1 MPLDAPK
8 EAGMSNQRDYE
19 GDQDVAEIRQG
30 HSQEIPAIMIAW
42 RVKTLN
48 TVLTV
53 VALLGFVSI
62 IALFAG
68 GSRDS
73 NQLPVN
79 VFFLTTYLMILAL
92 AFYRRLDWRLR
103 GWGFLFIL
111 YLVGI
116 VSLSRGG
123 LAGAGREYLIII
135 PILATILIGVRAGM
149 ATAILS
155 LLVMIAFSFL
165 AEAGILRDWLI
176 YLHNPVDL
184 SSWAQEIT
192 YSAVLMGV
200 STSLLLLF
208 NRRLL
213 RMLVAE
219 RQASQAL
226 ERAQARL
233 EEYNQ
238 TLAEK
243 VDQRTAELA
252 QANKRMEQ
260 ELALAGSIQTGF
272 MARELP
278 QITGWQQAASLIPA
292 RQTSGDFYDIYPLGK
307 GRYGILVADVVD
319 KGVGAALIMAFC
331 WALVHTYAS
340 RHPDR
345 PDLVMQKVD
354 HRLFRDTHSGQFV
367 TLFYGVLDTSRNV
380 MHYCNAGH
388 NPPYLFSAGKT
399 LSVQS
404 LGRTGVP
411 LGASEGMSWKVGSVR
426 FQPGDLL
433 VLYTD
438 GVTEAENAC
447 HAFFGSDRLIANV
460 KENLGKSAREIHEMI
475 IRGLCEFAG
484 SLSQCDD
491 ITLMVLACEL
501 QTDEIPNNWKAGQ

>member
-1 MPLDAPK
+1 
-8 EAGMSNQRDYE
+8 MSTQRDNE
-19 GDQDVAEIRQG
+19 GNQDVAQISQDN
-30 HSQEIPAIMIAW
+30 SQEISAIMTAW

-53 VALLGFVSI
+53 VAVLGCVSI
-62 IALFAG
+62 VALFAG
-68 GSRDS
+68 GMGDS
-73 NQLPVN
+73 DQLPVGL
-79 VFFLTTYLMILAL
+79 FFLTTYLIILAL
-92 AFYRRLDWRLR
+92 AFYRRLAWRLR
-103 GWGFLFIL
+103 GWGFLFII

-135 PILATILIGVRAGM
+135 PILATILVDVRAGV
-149 ATAILS
+149 ATALISLLTMVVFSFIADTGILS
-155 LLVMIAFSFL
+155 N
-165 AEAGILRDWLI
+165 WLI
-176 YLHNPVDL
+176 YRYNPVDL
-184 SSWAQEIT
+184 SSWAEEIT
-192 YSAVLMGV
+192 YTAVLMGV

-213 RMLVAE
+213 KILVAE
-219 RQASQAL
+219 RQATQAL
-226 ERAQARL
+226 EQAQIRL
-233 EEYNQ
+233 EEYNR
-238 TLAEK
+238 TLEEK
-243 VDQRTAELA
+243 VSQRTAELA
-252 QANKRMEQ
+252 HANQLMEQ

-331 WALVHTYAS
+331 WALVHTYAL

-354 HRLFRDTHSGQFV
+354 HRLFSDTHSGQFV
-367 TLFYGVLDTSRNV
+367 TLFYGVLDTINNM

-388 NPPYLFSAGKT
+388 NPPYLFSRGKT

-404 LGRTGVP
+404 LRRTGVP
-411 LGASEGMSWKVGSVR
+411 LGASEGMSWKVSSVR
-426 FQPGDLL
+426 FLPGDLL

-447 HAFFGSDRLIANV
+447 HEFFGSDRLMATV
-460 KENLGKSAREIHEMI
+460 KENLGKSAQEIHEMV
-475 IRGLCEFAG
+475 IRGLCEFTG

-491 ITLMVLACEL
+491 ITLMVLAREL
-501 QTDEIPNNWKAGQ
+501 QMTEILNTQKGG

>member
-1 MPLDAPK
+1 MLHQK
-8 EAGMSNQRDYE
+8 DYE
-19 GDQDVAEIRQG
+19 GHQDVASIGQDN
-30 HSQEIPAIMIAW
+30 SQEIAAIMNAW

-53 VALLGFVSI
+53 VAALGCVSM

-68 GSRDS
+68 GVEDS
-73 NQLPVN
+73 NQWPVGL
-79 VFFLTTYLMILAL
+79 FFLATYLMILAL

-103 GWGFLFIL
+103 GWGFLFII
-111 YLVGI
+111 YLVAI
-116 VSLSRGG
+116 VSLLRGG

-135 PILATILIGVRAGM
+135 PILAAILVGVRAG
-149 ATAILS
+149 ATTAILS
-155 LLVMIAFSFL
+155 LLVMVAFSFI
-165 AEAGILRDWLI
+165 AEAGFLTNWLI
-176 YLHNPVDL
+176 YPHNPVDL
-184 SSWAQEIT
+184 SSWAEEIT
-192 YSAVLMGV
+192 YTAVLMGV
-200 STSLLLLF
+200 STTLLLLF
-208 NRRLL
+208 SRRLL
-213 RMLVAE
+213 KLLVAE
-219 RQASQAL
+219 RQSAQAL
-226 ERAQARL
+226 EQAQARL
-233 EEYNQ
+233 EEYNR
-238 TLAEK
+238 TLEEK
-243 VDQRTAELA
+243 VSQRTAELA
-252 QANKRMEQ
+252 EANRRMEQ

-272 MARELP
+272 MASELP
-278 QITGWQQAASLIPA
+278 QITGWQQAARLIPA

-354 HRLFRDTHSGQFV
+354 HRLFSDTHSGQFV
-367 TLFYGVLDTSRNV
+367 TLFYGVLDTTKSV

-388 NPPYLFSAGKT
+388 NPPYLFSTGKT

-404 LGRTGVP
+404 LRRTGLP
-411 LGASEGMSWKVGSVR
+411 LGASEGMSWKISSVR

-447 HAFFGSDRLIANV
+447 HEFFGSDRLIAMV
-460 KENLGKSAREIHEMI
+460 KENLGKSAQEIHEMV

-491 ITLMVLACEL
+491 ITLMVLAREL
-501 QTDEIPNNWKAGQ
+501 QIVELLNNSEAG

>member
-1 MPLDAPK
+1 MAD
-8 EAGMSNQRDYE
+8 QRDYE
-19 GDQDVAEIRQG
+19 GNQDVAQISQDNG
-30 HSQEIPAIMIAW
+30 QEISAIMNAW

-53 VALLGFVSI
+53 VAVLGSVSI

-68 GSRDS
+68 GIVDS
-73 NQLPVN
+73 DQLPVN
-79 VFFLTTYLMILAL
+79 LFFLTTYLMILAL
-92 AFYRRLDWRLR
+92 AFYRRLAWRFR
-103 GWGFLFIL
+103 GWGFLFII

-135 PILATILIGVRAGM
+135 PILATILVGVEAGV

-155 LLVMIAFSFL
+155 LVIMVAFSFI
-165 AEAGILRDWLI
+165 ADAGILRNWLI
-176 YLHNPVDL
+176 YPYNPVDL
-184 SSWAQEIT
+184 SSWAEEIT
-192 YSAVLMGV
+192 YTAVLMGV

-219 RQASQAL
+219 RQATQAL
-226 ERAQARL
+226 EQAQARL
-233 EEYNQ
+233 EEYNR

-243 VDQRTAELA
+243 VSQRTAELA

-272 MARELP
+272 MASEIP
-278 QITGWQQAASLIPA
+278 PITGWQQAASLIPA
-292 RQTSGDFYDIYPLGK
+292 RQTSGDFYDIFPLGK

-319 KGVGAALIMAFC
+319 KGVGAALIMSFC

-340 RHPDR
+340 QHPER

-367 TLFYGVLDTSRNV
+367 TLFYGVLDTSKNL

-388 NPPYLFSAGKT
+388 NPPYLFRTGKT
-399 LSVQS
+399 LPVQS
-404 LGRTGVP
+404 LGRTGVA
-411 LGASEGMSWKVGSVR
+411 LGLSEGMSWKISSIR

-447 HAFFGSDRLIANV
+447 HEFFGSERLIAMV
-460 KENLGKSAREIHEMI
+460 KENLGKSAQEIHEMVI
-475 IRGLCEFAG
+475 QGLCEFAG

-491 ITLMVLACEL
+491 ITLMVLAREL
-501 QTDEIPNNWKAGQ
+501 QMDEILHNSKTG

>member
-1 MPLDAPK
+1 M
-8 EAGMSNQRDYE
+8 N
-19 GDQDVAEIRQG
+19 
-30 HSQEIPAIMIAW
+30 AW

-48 TVLTV
+48 TVLAV
-53 VALLGFVSI
+53 VAVLGSVSI
-62 IALFAG
+62 ITLFAG
-68 GSRDS
+68 GIEDS
-73 NQLPVN
+73 NQRPVDI
-79 VFFLTTYLMILAL
+79 FFLTTYLMILTL
-92 AFYRRLDWRLR
+92 AFFRRINWRLR
-103 GWGFLFIL
+103 GWGFLFII

-135 PILATILIGVRAGM
+135 PILATILVGVRAGV
-149 ATAILS
+149 ATAIIS
-155 LLVMIAFSFL
+155 LLVMVAFAFIAD
-165 AEAGILRDWLI
+165 AGILRNWLI
-176 YLHNPVDL
+176 YPNNPVDL
-184 SSWAQEIT
+184 SSWVEEIT
-192 YSAVLMGV
+192 YTAVLMGV

-219 RQASQAL
+219 RQAAQAL
-226 ERAQARL
+226 EQAQARL
-233 EEYNQ
+233 EDYNR
-238 TLAEK
+238 TLEEK
-243 VDQRTAELA
+243 VSQRTAELA

-354 HRLFRDTHSGQFV
+354 HRLFSDTHSRQFV
-367 TLFYGVLDTSRNV
+367 TLFYGVLDTTKN
-380 MHYCNAGH
+380 MIHYCNAGH
-388 NPPYLFSAGKT
+388 NPPYLFSTGT
-399 LSVQS
+399 TQSVQS

-411 LGASEGMSWKVGSVR
+411 LGISEGMSWKISSAC
-426 FQPGDLL
+426 FHPGDLL

-447 HAFFGSDRLIANV
+447 HEFFGSDRLIAMV
-460 KENLGKSAREIHEMI
+460 KENFGKSALEIHELV

-491 ITLMVLACEL
+491 ITLMVLACEH
-501 QTDEIPNNWKAGQ
+501 